1 MLTENCLLNHFQI
14 FYQIFTVENNEI
26 HLIQECLKG
35 NQSAFKAI
43 YENYQGY
50 VYTICIR
57 YGVSVIE
64 VKDSMQIIF
73 MEIFKS
79 IKNYDADKSKFKT
92 WLTRIT
98 INQILMQ
105 KRKNQIDYAILE
117 NEKINLIE
125 STFSVSVE
133 EQIDTKILHGILSKM
148 PVKYISV
155 FNLFII
161 DGYSH
166 KEIAQSL
173 DIAENTSRIL
183 LHRGRIWAMK
193 ELKVHF
199 KDTISNFKK
208 AL

>member
-1 MLTENCLLNHFQI
+1 M
-14 FYQIFTVENNEI
+14 ENNEI

>member
-1 MLTENCLLNHFQI
+1 MKINENQ
-14 FYQIFTVENNEI
+14 
-26 HLIQECLKG
+26 LIQECLKG
-35 NQSAFKAI
+35 TQSAFKAI
-43 YENYQGY
+43 YENYKGY

-57 YGVSVIE
+57 YGVSTIE
-64 VKDSMQIIF
+64 VKDMMQIIF

-79 IKNYDADKSKFKT
+79 LKKYDANKSRFKT

-105 KRKNQIDYAILE
+105 KRKAKIDYTTLE
-117 NEKINLIE
+117 NENINLIKNDFEVPIE
-125 STFSVSVE
+125 SKMDKE
-133 EQIDTKILHGILSKM
+133 ILYETLSKM
-148 PVKYISV
+148 PSKYITV

-173 DIAENTSRIL
+173 NINENASRIL
-183 LHRGRIWAMK
+183 LHRGRVWAMK

-199 KDTISNFKK
+199 NDSVSNFKK
-208 AL
+208 TV

>member
-1 MLTENCLLNHFQI
+1 MKKDENQ
-14 FYQIFTVENNEI
+14 
-26 HLIQECLKG
+26 LIKACLKG
-35 NQSAFKAI
+35 TQSAFKTL
-43 YENYQGY
+43 YETYRGY

-64 VKDSMQIIF
+64 VKDTMQIIF

-79 IKNYDADKSKFKT
+79 LPNFDSNKSQFKT

-98 INQILMQ
+98 INQILLQ
-105 KRKNQIDYAILE
+105 KRKAKIDYTSLE
-117 NEKINLIE
+117 YENINLIE
-125 STFSVSVE
+125 NDFEVPIESKMDKE
-133 EQIDTKILHGILSKM
+133 ILYGILSKM
-148 PVKYISV
+148 PSKYITV

-173 DIAENTSRIL
+173 NIAENTSRIL
-183 LHRGRIWAMK
+183 LHRGRVWAMK
-193 ELKVHF
+193 ELKIHF
-199 KDTISNFKK
+199 KDSISQFKK

>member
-117 NEKINLIE
+117 NEKINLMQKK
-125 STFSVSVE
+125 F
-133 EQIDTKILHGILSKM
+133 M
-148 PVKYISV
+148 
-155 FNLFII
+155 N
-161 DGYSH
+161 
-166 KEIAQSL
+166 EIQA
-173 DIAENTSRIL
+173 I
-183 LHRGRIWAMK
+183 
-193 ELKVHF
+193 
-199 KDTISNFKK
+199 
-208 AL
+208 

>member
-1 MLTENCLLNHFQI
+1 MKK
-14 FYQIFTVENNEI
+14 NEEQ
-26 HLIQECLKG
+26 LIQECLKG
-35 NQSAFKAI
+35 TQRAFKAI
-43 YENYQGY
+43 YENYKGY

-79 IKNYDADKSKFKT
+79 LKKYDSNKSLFKT

-105 KRKNQIDYAILE
+105 KRKAKIDYTTLE
-117 NEKINLIE
+117 NENINLIE
-125 STFSVSVE
+125 NDFEVPIESKMDKE
-133 EQIDTKILHGILSKM
+133 ILYGILSKM
-148 PVKYISV
+148 PSKYITV

-173 DIAENTSRIL
+173 NITENASRIL
-183 LHRGRIWAMK
+183 LHRGRVWAMK

-199 KDTISNFKK
+199 KDSISNFKK
-208 AL
+208 TV